1 MNRGSTLFLKITIFI
16 IGLIVISLSLF
27 WLPYAANSLA
37 EMYPEYAHLRFPILI
52 GIYLTV
58 IPFFIALYHA
68 LKLLH
73 VIEQQRAF
81 SPISVNALKQIKY
94 CAITISL
101 IYIIGA
107 IYLIT
112 ENALHPSLIVIG
124 VTIIFASFVV
134 SVFSDVLQ
142 KLLNSALEIKL
153 ENDLTV

>member
-81 SPISVNALKQIKY
+81 SQISVNALKQIKY